1 MYMYTYICVCVRVRV
16 IIITTSITTTG
27 ISISIISIISITITI
42 IIIITIIILY
52 NLMFEYVYSC
62 CIHTFDVIHG
72 LFWNQVCQC
81 ISKNCLRDGQH
92 ILLAFSSA
100 ERLEKAMDREMV
112 NMMVHIDNLDE
123 CMRGSQ
129 CKMGRNTPLG
139 LAIIYI
145 YIIPLGNSCIKSRG
159 LSSKNRFILY
169 SGFPLWLGSTGEGC
183 DSIEVSGCQTRAW
196 RSTFY
201 IKASLEA

>member
-1 MYMYTYICVCVRVRV
+1 
-16 IIITTSITTTG
+16 
-27 ISISIISIISITITI
+27 
-42 IIIITIIILY
+42 
-52 NLMFEYVYSC
+52 
-62 CIHTFDVIHG
+62 
-72 LFWNQVCQC
+72 
-81 ISKNCLRDGQH
+81 
-92 ILLAFSSA
+92 
-100 ERLEKAMDREMV
+100 MDREMV

-201 IKASLEA
+201 IKASLVHIMLGVLIPHLPGEGS

>member
-1 MYMYTYICVCVRVRV
+1 MCTHAVYTHLMWYTVC
-16 IIITTSITTTG
+16 
-27 ISISIISIISITITI
+27 
-42 IIIITIIILY
+42 
-52 NLMFEYVYSC
+52 FEIRYASVYPKIVS
-62 CIHTFDVIHG
+62 VMV
-72 LFWNQVCQC
+72 N
-81 ISKNCLRDGQH
+81 

-100 ERLEKAMDREMV
+100 ELLEKAMDREMV

-145 YIIPLGNSCIKSRG
+145 YIVPLGNSCIKSRG

-169 SGFPLWLGSTGEGC
+169 SGFPLWLGSTVEGC

-201 IKASLEA
+201 IKASLVHIMLGVLIPHLPGEGS